1 MLLGIL
7 KVDYSF
13 FSQALVMIKSNMIFL
28 YCIIYIFILFLYDF
42 LNNHL
47 CIGIKRH
54 IRLTQNCSRKGGH
67 FL

>member
-28 YCIIYIFILFLYDF
+28 YCIIYILFIITLLIF
-42 LNNHL
+42 NQ
-47 CIGIKRH
+47 I
-54 IRLTQNCSRKGGH
+54 LTAKV
-67 FL
+67 L